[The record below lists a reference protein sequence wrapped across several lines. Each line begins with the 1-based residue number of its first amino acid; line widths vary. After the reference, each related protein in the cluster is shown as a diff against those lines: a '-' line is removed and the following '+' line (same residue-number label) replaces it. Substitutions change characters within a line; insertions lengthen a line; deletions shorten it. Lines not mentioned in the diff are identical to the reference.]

1 MRRGVAA
8 TWLEREVFTSG
19 VLGGK
24 STRETQRERVPKALL
39 SKDGSNL
46 WVMGSRGASVGP
58 GSDMI
63 RDVV

>member
-8 TWLEREVFTSG
+8 ARLERGVFTSG

-24 STRETQRERVPKALL
+24 STRETQRERVLKALL

-58 GSDMI
+58 VSDMI